1 MFVVIS
7 LSSFFQFQAV
17 RLQKV
22 NSCISAVN
30 ELSEIMSFDF
40 SKALNNVHSS
50 LTEFSK
56 THSKS
61 ISNDTVARLT
71 ELVKSL
77 KEEKHERLLK
87 VIKI

>member
-1 MFVVIS
+1 MN
-7 LSSFFQFQAV
+7 SFINAV
-17 RLQKV
+17 H
-22 NSCISAVN
+22 

-40 SKALNNVHSS
+40 SKALSNVHRS

-61 ISNDTVARLT
+61 ISNDTLARLT
-71 ELVKSL
+71 ELVASL

-87 VIKI
+87 VIN